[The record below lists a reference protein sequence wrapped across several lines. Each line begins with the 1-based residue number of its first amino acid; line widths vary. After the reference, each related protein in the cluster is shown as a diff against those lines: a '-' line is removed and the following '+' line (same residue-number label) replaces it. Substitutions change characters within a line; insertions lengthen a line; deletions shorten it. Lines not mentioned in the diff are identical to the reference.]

1 MLLVE
6 EVIIVSMMT
15 GCVLKS
21 QSLGNDSLVRYL
33 ETQSHSDHR
42 REGSEEISPPTWYHC
57 ASVLNVDCLHL
68 ITFPFVMKFELYI
81 KNGRVWENNV
91 KYFVLVRVLG
101 GQ

>member
-6 EVIIVSMMT
+6 EVIIISMII

-21 QSLGNDSLVRYL
+21 QSLSNDSLVRYL

-42 REGSEEISPPTWYHC
+42 REGSKEISPTKWHYC
-57 ASVLNVDCLHL
+57 ASVLNVDCLQL

-81 KNGRVWENNV
+81 KNRRLWENDM
-91 KYFVLVRVLG
+91 KYFVLGHMLG

>member
-42 REGSEEISPPTWYHC
+42 LEGSKEISPSMWYHC
-57 ASVLNVDCLHL
+57 ASVLTVDCLQL
-68 ITFPFVMKFELYI
+68 ITFSFVMKFELYI
-81 KNGRVWENNV
+81 KNRRVWENNM
-91 KYFVLVRVLG
+91 KYFVLVHVLG
-101 GQ
+101 DQ